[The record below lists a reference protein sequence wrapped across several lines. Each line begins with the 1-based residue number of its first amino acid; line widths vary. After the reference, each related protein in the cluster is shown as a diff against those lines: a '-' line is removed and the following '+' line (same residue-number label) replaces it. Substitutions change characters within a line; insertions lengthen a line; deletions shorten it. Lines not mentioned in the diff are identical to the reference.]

1 MSTSNW
7 DKFVL
12 LLWKNWIIQKRHY
25 MQTLFEITIPVL
37 ACSLLILVRGLVTPT
52 IYTETTTFRT
62 LNVRSLAMIREMLTT
77 HPIELKIAY
86 SPHNDVLD
94 RVVHRAARLLG
105 SDVLHQGYN
114 DSESMYNDLV
124 THNYLAGLEFDQQFK
139 NITSLPERVDV
150 AIRMPSEMRTTTL
163 PGAQFWANW
172 RTFLIFPQFQV
183 YGARAVNASDGGYPA
198 NYYAEGFASVQN
210 AISRAI
216 LEMHSGREDA
226 VPHVDLQR
234 FPYPPFYDDPLL
246 RGMENLFPSI
256 IMVAFFYSCINT
268 VKFITLEKEKQ
279 LKESMKVMGL
289 NGWIHWTAW
298 FVRTIT
304 LLTCSVTLVTV
315 LLSFNLTTNT
325 NVAIFQFSNRFLI
338 WLFLFV
344 YSITTIMLCFMISTF
359 FSKAN
364 IASGMAGII
373 WFYSLT
379 PFHLTYGSYDSMSLA
394 AKLASSLWCNTA
406 MGYGVMLFMKHEG
419 TSIGLQW
426 DNLFSPVTVDDQ
438 LTMAH
443 IFGILLFD
451 AALYLAV
458 ALYVEQIAPGQFGV
472 PRRWNFIFTTS
483 FWMEE
488 VLRRKST
495 TDIVGGS
502 GATEEAER
510 LKSSGRYH
518 ANMEED
524 PTDKQ
529 IGISLVGLTKVYPSK
544 RTIRPAV
551 SGLTVNFFRDHITV
565 LLGHN
570 GAGKS
575 TTMGML
581 TGMYPP
587 TAGYATIEGHRI
599 GGSAVNQFR
608 NTLGFCP
615 QHNVLFDEL
624 TVAEHIRF
632 FARLKGI
639 REDEYIEQEIDKYL
653 QALRLEPKRHA
664 QSHTLSGGMKR
675 KLSLAVALCGG
686 SRVVFCDEPTSG
698 MDPGARRTVWD
709 LLQQEKRDRTI
720 ILSTHFMDEA
730 DVLGDR
736 IAVMCDGELRAVGTP
751 FFLKKRFG
759 AGYRLVCVKRPDCKP
774 DVLTSLMRKH
784 VPDVAIESDIGTEL
798 SLRLHEQYRG
808 KFQPA
813 LKELEQNVD
822 QCGIS
827 SYGITLATL
836 EEVFMRLGSDSYSE
850 ELAQTS
856 NGGSSKDGKHLTNGT
871 HPAPPPIT
879 ITETYELQTG
889 LPLLCSQIRA
899 MFSKKYL
906 SFIRSWK
913 ISLLQILL
921 PTMFVLLVI
930 AVVHFFPNNVV
941 LPPLKITLGSYD
953 RTVTVLSTNDR
964 NASIVAAFQE
974 TIADAPRPDRHE
986 LIVTN
991 RNFHAFILERSLENI
1006 RAVDNTYMIGASL
1019 DAVRRTC
1026 IAWFNNKAYH
1036 TIPLTLSVLYNAV
1049 ARTICTNCSL
1059 TVTNKPLP
1067 YSSHVRFLRTQSG
1080 SNLGFQLAFNS
1091 GFAMAFVGAL
1101 YIMYYVRERAT
1112 GSKLLQF
1119 VSGVNAITFWA
1130 VSFLWDFGVYCVAMA
1145 LYLGTLAAFGEEGWS
1160 TPQELGR
1167 VAFVFVCFGLAIIPF
1182 TYLGAYCFE
1191 VPSTGF
1197 IKMLIFNIFT
1207 GTVAF
1212 TAVFLL
1218 KVKDFDLA
1226 HVAETME
1233 WFYLAFPLFALSHSL
1248 NNINVMQMT
1257 RQICDAHCD
1266 AMPLCTPKLAC
1277 KFNKLCCDVEI
1288 FSFKSSG
1295 INRNLAYLLGV
1306 SVLSFA
1312 ILLLKE
1318 YRIMAE
1324 LNVTGCVSSWW
1335 SNRKRRA
1342 APQTTSDET
1351 ESIAIGEDSDVAD
1364 ERIRVDHLYEER
1376 VHQSQTGEAL
1386 LMLRDL
1392 TKRYESRMP
1401 PAVDRLTFATGERE
1415 CFGLL
1420 GVNGAGKTSTFRMLT
1435 GDRSIS
1441 AGDAWVAGYSLRTQL
1456 PAVYRKIGYCPQF
1469 DALLEDLTGRETL
1482 HIFARLRGIPKQAI
1496 GSIVDR
1502 LAVELHF
1509 TVHLDKPIQAYSGG
1523 TKRKLSTALALLG
1536 DPVVVYLDEPTTGMD
1551 PGAKRH
1557 FWNVMCR
1564 VRSEGRTALV
1574 LTSHSME
1581 ECEALC
1587 TRLAIM
1593 VNGEFRCLGSAQ
1605 HLKNKFSHGYFL
1617 TMKLKRT
1624 GDGSSKETEQRKQTI
1639 KSFMQQTF
1647 SVRAATAAGSSG
1659 GGAGGSGTARPG
1671 PVAPVAGAVGGSGG
1685 AGGGKAVLKEE
1696 YHNYLTYHIRDSG
1709 LRWSEMFGML
1719 EKAREQL
1726 QLEDYALGQTT
1737 LEQVFLTLTATQ
1749 RSCNE

>member
-1 MSTSNW
+1 MPTSNW
-7 DKFVL
+7 DKLVL

-25 MQTLFEITIPVL
+25 MQTMFEVTIPVL

-52 IYTETTTFRT
+52 IYTEPTTFRN

-77 HPIELKIAY
+77 HPIELKLAY
-86 SPHNDVLD
+86 SPYNDVLD
-94 RVVHRAARLLG
+94 RVVFRAARLLG
-105 SDVLHQGYN
+105 NDVLHQGYN
-114 DSESMYNDLV
+114 DSESMYKDLV
-124 THNYLAGLEFDQQFK
+124 THNYLAGLEFAQQLQ
-139 NITSLPERVDV
+139 NITRLPDRVDV
-150 AIRMPSEMRTTTL
+150 EIRMPSEMRTTTL

-183 YGARAVNASDGGYPA
+183 YGARAINATDGGYPA

-210 AISRAI
+210 AISRAV
-216 LEMHSGREDA
+216 LEAHSGGDDTL
-226 VPHVDLQR
+226 PHVDLQR

-298 FVRTIT
+298 FVRTLT
-304 LLTCSVTLVTV
+304 LLTISITIVTV
-315 LLSFNLTTNT
+315 LLSCNLTTNT
-325 NVAIFQFSNRFLI
+325 NVAIFQFSDRFLI
-338 WLFLFV
+338 WLFLFI

-364 IASGMAGII
+364 IASGMAGIV

-379 PFHLTYGSYDSMSLA
+379 PFHLTYGNYDSMSLA
-394 AKLASSLWCNTA
+394 AKLGSSLWSNTA

-426 DNLFSPVTVDDQ
+426 ENLFAPVTVDDQ

-443 IFGILLFD
+443 IFGVLLFD

-472 PRRWNFIFTTS
+472 PRSWKFIFTSS
-483 FWMEE
+483 FWVEE
-488 VLRRKST
+488 VLRRKLT
-495 TDIVGGS
+495 TDVIDT
-502 GATEEAER
+502 ATVAEEAER
-510 LKSSGRYH
+510 LKSSGRFH

-524 PTDKQ
+524 PTDRE
-529 IGISLVGLTKVYPSK
+529 IGISLVGLTKIYAGK
-544 RTIRPAV
+544 HAARPAV
-551 SGLTVNFFRDHITV
+551 SGLTVNFYRDQITV

-575 TTMGML
+575 TTMAML
-581 TGMYPP
+581 TGMYAP

-599 GGSAVNQFR
+599 GGTAVNQFR

-632 FARLKGI
+632 FAKLKGI
-639 REDEYIEQEIDKYL
+639 RQDEYIETEIDKYV
-653 QALRLEPKRHA
+653 QALRLEPKRNE

-759 AGYRLVCVKRPDCKP
+759 AGYRLVCVKRPDCQP
-774 DVLTSLMRKH
+774 DVLTNMLRKH

-798 SLRLHEQYRG
+798 SLRLHEQYRA

-827 SYGITLATL
+827 SYGIALSTL
-836 EEVFMRLGSDSYSE
+836 EEVFMRLGSDSFNE
-850 ELAQTS
+850 ELPQTS
-856 NGGSSKDGKHLTNGT
+856 NGSTLKDQKHLTNGM
-871 HPAPPPIT
+871 HAVPPPIT

-889 LPLLCSQIRA
+889 TQLLCSQIRA

-913 ISLLQILL
+913 ISLLQVLL

-953 RTVTVLSTNDR
+953 HTVTVLSTNNQ
-964 NASIVAAFQE
+964 NASIVAAYEE
-974 TIADAPRPDRHE
+974 TIRDGPGRGQHA

-991 RNFHAFILERSLENI
+991 RDFAKFILEKSSENI
-1006 RAVDNTYMIGASL
+1006 RAVDNTFMIGASL
-1019 DAVRRTC
+1019 DTVRGTFT
-1026 IAWFNNKAYH
+1026 AWFNNKAYH

-1049 ARTICTNCSL
+1049 ARTICTNCSV

-1080 SNLGFQLAFNS
+1080 SNLGFQLAFNT

-1101 YIMYYVRERAT
+1101 YIMYYVRERAS

-1119 VSGVNAITFWA
+1119 VSGVNAVTFWG

-1145 LYLGTLAAFGEEGWS
+1145 LYIATLAAFGEEGWS

-1167 VAFVFVCFGLAIIPF
+1167 VAFVFVFFGLAIIPF

-1207 GTVAF
+1207 GTVMF

-1226 HVAETME
+1226 HVADTME
-1233 WFYLAFPLFALSHSL
+1233 WFYMVFPLFALSHSL
-1248 NNINVMQMT
+1248 NNINVMQTT
-1257 RQICDAHCD
+1257 RQICDAYCD

-1277 KFNKLCCDVEI
+1277 KFNELCCDVDI
-1288 FSFKSSG
+1288 FSFNSKG

-1312 ILLLKE
+1312 VLLLKE
-1318 YRIMAE
+1318 YRILAE
-1324 LNVTGCVSSWW
+1324 MNVTMFVPKWW
-1335 SNRKRRA
+1335 KERNRRPA
-1342 APQTTSDET
+1342 TSSDET
-1351 ESIAIGEDSDVAD
+1351 ESIAIGEDSDVTD
-1364 ERIRVDHLYEER
+1364 ERTRVDRLYEDRE
-1376 VHQSQTGEAL
+1376 HHSNTGEAL

-1392 TKRYESRMP
+1392 TKRYGNTLQ

-1441 AGDAWVAGYSLRTQL
+1441 GGDAWVAGYSLRTQL

-1482 HIFARLRGIPKQAI
+1482 QIFARLRGIPNHAI
-1496 GSIVDR
+1496 GPIVDR

-1509 TVHLDKPIQAYSGG
+1509 TVHLDKRVQAYSGG
-1523 TKRKLSTALALLG
+1523 TRRKLSTALALLG

-1624 GDGSSKETEQRKQTI
+1624 VDGSSTEAERKKHAI

-1647 SVRAATAAGSSG
+1647 SVRPAAGTSSG
-1659 GGAGGSGTARPG
+1659 GGSSGVNSGTTT
-1671 PVAPVAGAVGGSGG
+1671 
-1685 AGGGKAVLKEE
+1685 VLKEE
-1696 YHNYLTYHIRDSG
+1696 YHNYLTYHIRDTG
-1709 LRWSEMFGML
+1709 LRWSEMFGLL

-1749 RSCNE
+1749 RTCNE

>member
-1 MSTSNW
+1 MTTSSW

-25 MQTLFEITIPVL
+25 AQTVFEVTIPVL

-52 IYTETTTFRT
+52 IYTEPTTFGS
-62 LNVRSLAMIREMLTT
+62 LNVQSLAMIREMVTN
-77 HPIELKIAY
+77 HPINLKIVY
-86 SPHNDVLD
+86 SPRNDVLE
-94 RVVHRAARLLG
+94 RLVGRAARMLG
-105 SDVLHQGYN
+105 TDVLHQGYN
-114 DSESMYNDLV
+114 DSESMYKDLV
-124 THNYLAGLEFDQQFK
+124 THNYLAGLEFAEEFT
-139 NITSLPERVDV
+139 NATSLPDRVDV
-150 AIRMPSEMRTTTL
+150 AVRFPSEMRTTTL

-183 YGARAVNASDGGYPA
+183 YGARNINVSDGGYPA

-210 AISRAI
+210 AISRAV
-216 LEMHSGREDA
+216 LELRSDRNSSL
-226 VPHVDLQR
+226 PHVHLRR
-234 FPYPPFYDDPLL
+234 FPYPAFYDDPLL
-246 RGMENLFPSI
+246 RGLENLFPSI

-289 NGWIHWTAW
+289 DGWIHWVAW
-298 FVRTIT
+298 FVRTLT
-304 LLTCSVTLVTV
+304 LLTVSITLVTV
-315 LLSFNLTTNT
+315 LLSCNLTTNT
-325 NVAIFQFSNRFLI
+325 KVAIFQFSNRFLI

-344 YSITTIMLCFMISTF
+344 YSITTIMLCFMVSTF

-364 IASGMAGII
+364 IASGIAGIV

-379 PFHLTYGSYDSMSLA
+379 PFQLTFGNYDRMSLG
-394 AKLASSLWCNTA
+394 AKLGSSLWSNTA

-426 DNLFSPVTVDDQ
+426 DNLLTPVTVDDR

-443 IFGILLFD
+443 IFAILLVD

-472 PRRWNFIFTTS
+472 PRRWNFIFTAN
-483 FWMEE
+483 FWLQE
-488 VLRRKST
+488 VFQRKAT
-495 TDIVGGS
+495 RDES
-502 GATEEAER
+502 GATTVDNTLESER
-510 LKSSGRYH
+510 LKSTGRYH
-518 ANMEED
+518 ANAEEE
-524 PTDKQ
+524 PIDKQ
-529 IGISLVGLTKVYPSK
+529 IGISMVGLTKVYDGKYSA
-544 RTIRPAV
+544 RPAV
-551 SGLTVNFFRDHITV
+551 SGLTVNFYRDQITV

-570 GAGKS
+570 GAGKT

-587 TAGYATIEGHRI
+587 TSGYATIEGHRI
-599 GGSAVNQFR
+599 GGTAVNRFR

-615 QHNVLFDEL
+615 QHNVLFNEL

-639 REDEYIEQEIDKYL
+639 RQEEYIKTEIDKYVR
-653 QALRLEPKRHA
+653 ALGLESKRDD

-698 MDPGARRTVWD
+698 MDPGARRIVWD

-720 ILSTHFMDEA
+720 VLSTHFMDEA

-759 AGYRLVCVKRPDCKP
+759 AGYRLVCVKGPDCQP
-774 DVLTSLMRKH
+774 EVLTKLLRQY
-784 VPDVAIESDIGTEL
+784 VPDVVIESDIGTEL

-808 KFQPA
+808 MFQPA
-813 LKELEQNVD
+813 LEALEQNVEK
-822 QCGIS
+822 CGIS
-827 SYGITLATL
+827 SYGIALSTL
-836 EEVFMRLGSDSYSE
+836 EEVFMRLGSDE
-850 ELAQTS
+850 GNTDELQLTA
-856 NGGSSKDGKHLTNGT
+856 NGTESSDKRHLKNGT
-871 HPAPPPIT
+871 HHPMPPPIT

-889 LPLLCSQIRA
+889 SKLLWSQIRA
-899 MFSKKYL
+899 MFCKKYL

-913 ISLLQILL
+913 ISTLQILL
-921 PTMFVLLVI
+921 PMMFVLLVI
-930 AVVHFFPNNVV
+930 AIVRFFPNNVV
-941 LPPLKITLGSYD
+941 LPPLEITLTSYD
-953 RTVTVLSTNDR
+953 RTSTVLSTSVR
-964 NASIVAAFQE
+964 NAPIVAAYEE
-974 TIADAPRPDRHE
+974 TIKHSSGSGHHT
-986 LIVTN
+986 LTVTE
-991 RNFHAFILERSLENI
+991 RNFTEFILQKSTENI
-1006 RAVDNTYMIGASL
+1006 RTVDNTFMIGASL
-1019 DAVRRTC
+1019 DVINRNFT
-1026 IAWFNNKAYH
+1026 AWFNNKAYH
-1036 TIPLTLSVLYNAV
+1036 TAPLSLSVLYNAL
-1049 ARTICTNCSL
+1049 ARTICTNCSI

-1080 SNLGFQLAFNS
+1080 SNLGFQLAFNT

-1101 YIMYYVRERAT
+1101 YILYYVRERAS

-1119 VSGVNAITFWA
+1119 VSGVNAITFWGI
-1130 VSFLWDFGVYCVAMA
+1130 SFLWDFGVYCVAMA
-1145 LYLGTLAAFGEEGWS
+1145 LYIGTLAAFGEEGWS
-1160 TPQELGR
+1160 TPEELGR
-1167 VAFVFVCFGLAIIPF
+1167 VVIVFVCFGLAVIPF
-1182 TYLGAYCFE
+1182 TYLGAYCFD

-1207 GTVAF
+1207 GTVMF

-1218 KVKDFDLA
+1218 KVKDFDLR

-1233 WFYLAFPLFALSHSL
+1233 WIYMVFPLFALSHSL
-1248 NNINVMQMT
+1248 NNINVMETT
-1257 RQICDAHCD
+1257 RQICDAYCD
-1266 AMPLCTPKLAC
+1266 AMPFCTPQLAC
-1277 KFNKLCCDVEI
+1277 KFNELCCDVEI
-1288 FSFKSSG
+1288 FSFNPRG
-1295 INRNLAYLLGV
+1295 INRNLTYLIGV
-1306 SVLSFA
+1306 SVLSFVV
-1312 ILLLKE
+1312 LLLKE
-1318 YRIMAE
+1318 YRAFAGINLSTCMPDQWQ
-1324 LNVTGCVSSWW
+1324 C
-1335 SNRKRRA
+1335 SNRHRKTA
-1342 APQTTSDET
+1342 ITTEEM

-1364 ERIRVDHLYEER
+1364 ERTRVDRLYEER
-1376 VHQSQTGEAL
+1376 EHQSPTGRAL

-1392 TKRYESRMP
+1392 TKRYSSAKP
-1401 PAVDRLTFATGERE
+1401 PAVDRLTFAAGGRE

-1435 GDRSIS
+1435 GDRRIT
-1441 AGDAWVAGYSLRTQL
+1441 AGDAWVVGYSLRTQL

-1482 HIFARLRGIPKQAI
+1482 RIFARLRGIPEQ
-1496 GSIVDR
+1496 SIDSIADR

-1509 TVHLDKPIQAYSGG
+1509 AAHLDKRVQAYSGG
-1523 TKRKLSTALALLG
+1523 TRRKLSTALALLG
-1536 DPVVVYLDEPTTGMD
+1536 DPAIVYLDEPTTGMD

-1587 TRLAIM
+1587 SRLAIM
-1593 VNGEFRCLGSAQ
+1593 VNGEFRCIGSAQ

-1617 TMKLKRT
+1617 TMKLKWT
-1624 GDGSSKETEQRKQTI
+1624 GDGSRTEAERNKQAI

-1647 SVRAATAAGSSG
+1647 AVGSARDG
-1659 GGAGGSGTARPG
+1659 GGSGAI
-1671 PVAPVAGAVGGSGG
+1671 
-1685 AGGGKAVLKEE
+1685 LKEE
-1696 YHNYLTYHIRDSG
+1696 YHNYLTYHIRDTG
-1709 LRWSEMFGML
+1709 HRWSEMFGVL
-1719 EKAREQL
+1719 EAAREQL
-1726 QLEDYALGQTT
+1726 QLEDYALGQTS
-1737 LEQVFLTLTATQ
+1737 LEQVFLTLTANQ
-1749 RSCNE
+1749 RISNES

>member
-25 MQTLFEITIPVL
+25 MQTAFEVTIPVL

-52 IYTETTTFRT
+52 VYNEPSVFRN
-62 LNVRSLAMIREMLTT
+62 LNVLSLAMIRELLTL
-77 HPIELKIAY
+77 HPIELKLAY
-86 SPHNDVLD
+86 TPRNEVLD
-94 RVVHRAARLLG
+94 RVVVRAARLLG

-114 DSESMYNDLV
+114 DSESMYKALV
-124 THNYLAGLEFDQQFK
+124 AHNYLAGLEFDEKFQ
-139 NITSLPERVDV
+139 NITSLPERVNV
-150 AIRMPSEMRTTTL
+150 AIRFPSEMRTSFL
-163 PGAQFWANW
+163 PGSQFWANW

-216 LEMHSGREDA
+216 LENFGGSND
-226 VPHVDLQR
+226 PLPSVDLQR

-289 NGWIHWTAW
+289 TGWIHWVAW
-298 FVRTIT
+298 FVRTLT
-304 LLTCSVTLVTV
+304 LLSVSISLVTI
-315 LLSFNLTTNT
+315 LLTGNLTTNT
-325 NVAIFQFSNRFLI
+325 NVAIFQFSNRLLV

-364 IASGMAGII
+364 IASGIAGIV

-379 PFHLTYGSYDSMSLA
+379 PFQLTNGIYDSMSLA
-394 AKLASSLWCNTA
+394 AKLASSLWSNTA

-451 AALYLAV
+451 AAIYLAV

-472 PRRWNFIFTTS
+472 PRRWNFIFTAS
-483 FWMEE
+483 FWKEE
-488 VLRRKST
+488 VLQKKSVTDDVGT
-495 TDIVGGS
+495 T
-502 GATEEAER
+502 TEEVER
-510 LKSSGRYH
+510 LKTTTRYQ

-524 PTDKQ
+524 PTDRG
-529 IGISLVGLTKVYPSK
+529 IGISLVGLTKIYNDK
-544 RTIRPAV
+544 RATRPAV
-551 SGLTVNFFRDHITV
+551 NGLTVNFYCDQITV

-599 GGSAVNQFR
+599 GGTTANKFR

-632 FARLKGI
+632 FAKLKGV
-639 REDEYIEQEIDKYL
+639 RQNEHIEAEINKYV
-653 QALRLEPKRHA
+653 QALRLEPKRHEKS
-664 QSHTLSGGMKR
+664 QTLSGGMKR
-675 KLSLAVALCGG
+675 KLSLAVALCGS
-686 SRVVFCDEPTSG
+686 SRIVFCDEPTSG

-736 IAVMCDGELRAVGTP
+736 IAIMCDGELRAVGTP
-751 FFLKKRFG
+751 FYLKKRFG
-759 AGYRLVCVKRPDCKP
+759 AGYRLVCVKRPNCKP
-774 DVLTSLMRKH
+774 EVVTNLLRRH
-784 VPDVAIESDIGTEL
+784 VPDVVIESDIGTEL
-798 SLRLHEQYRG
+798 SLRLHEQHRS

-827 SYGITLATL
+827 SYGIALSTL
-836 EEVFMRLGSDSYSE
+836 EEVFMRLGSDTVNDE
-850 ELAQTS
+850 EYQQQTS
-856 NGGSSKDGKHLTNGT
+856 NGTTSNDKKNLTNGT
-871 HPAPPPIT
+871 SHPAPPPIT

-889 LPLLCSQIRA
+889 TQLLCSQLRA
-899 MFSKKYL
+899 MFWKKYL
-906 SFIRSWK
+906 SFVRSWK
-913 ISLLQILL
+913 ISMLQIML
-921 PTMFVLLVI
+921 PTMFVLL
-930 AVVHFFPNNVV
+930 AVSIVHFFPNNVV
-941 LPPLKITLGSYD
+941 LPPLDITLGSYD
-953 RTVTVLSTNDR
+953 RTVTVLSASDT
-964 NASIVAAFQE
+964 NASMVSAYEE
-974 TIADAPRPDRHE
+974 TIKDAPGSGQHT
-986 LIVTN
+986 LIVTGQS
-991 RNFHAFILERSLENI
+991 FTDFLLKRSTENI
-1006 RAVDNTYMIGASL
+1006 REVDNKYMIGATL
-1019 DAVRRTC
+1019 DVARRRYT
-1026 IAWFNNKAYH
+1026 AWFNNKAYH
-1036 TIPLTLSVLYNAV
+1036 TAPLTLNVLYNAV
-1049 ARTICTNCSL
+1049 ARTFCTNCSL

-1067 YSSHVRFLRTQSG
+1067 YSTHVRFLRTQSG
-1080 SNLGFQLAFNS
+1080 SNLGFQLAFNT

-1119 VSGVNAITFWA
+1119 VSGVNAITFWS
-1130 VSFLWDFGVYCVAMA
+1130 VSFLWDFAVYCVAMA
-1145 LYLGTLAAFGEEGWS
+1145 LYIGFLAAIGEEGWS
-1160 TPQELGR
+1160 TAEQLSR

-1182 TYLGAYCFE
+1182 TYLGAYFFE

-1207 GTVAF
+1207 GTVLF
-1212 TAVFLL
+1212 TTVFLL
-1218 KVKDFDLA
+1218 KLREFNLG
-1226 HVAETME
+1226 HVADTME
-1233 WFYLAFPLFALSHSL
+1233 WFYMVFPLFALSNSL
-1248 NNINVMQMT
+1248 NNINVIQTT
-1257 RQICDAHCD
+1257 REICEAYCN
-1266 AMPLCTPKLAC
+1266 AMPLCSPRLAC
-1277 KFNKLCCDVEI
+1277 KFNSMCCDVEI
-1288 FSFKSSG
+1288 FSFSPKG
-1295 INRNLAYLLGV
+1295 INRNLVFMLGV
-1306 SVLSFA
+1306 FVLSFT

-1318 YRIMAE
+1318 YRILAE
-1324 LNVTGCVSSWW
+1324 WNVTMCLPKCWRNRIRRTAATSSE
-1335 SNRKRRA
+1335 
-1342 APQTTSDET
+1342 ET

-1364 ERIRVDHLYEER
+1364 ERTRVDRLFEER
-1376 VHQSQTGEAL
+1376 EHQSQTGEAL

-1392 TKRYESRMP
+1392 TKRYGSSMP

-1420 GVNGAGKTSTFRMLT
+1420 GINGAGKTSTFRMLT
-1435 GDRSIS
+1435 GDRSIT

-1482 HIFARLRGIPKQAI
+1482 RIFALLRGIPDHSIA
-1496 GSIVDR
+1496 SIVDR

-1509 TVHLDKPIQAYSGG
+1509 TIHLDKPVQAYSGG
-1523 TKRKLSTALALLG
+1523 TRRKLSTALALLG

-1624 GDGSSKETEQRKQTI
+1624 GDGSTGATERRKHAI

-1647 SVRAATAAGSSG
+1647 SVSSA
-1659 GGAGGSGTARPG
+1659 AGGSR
-1671 PVAPVAGAVGGSGG
+1671 VAPVSDGSTGAI
-1685 AGGGKAVLKEE
+1685 LKEE

-1709 LRWSEMFGML
+1709 LRWSEMFGLL
-1719 EKAREQL
+1719 ERAREQL
-1726 QLEDYALGQTT
+1726 QLEDYALGQTS
-1737 LEQVFLTLTATQ
+1737 LEQVFLTLTANQ
-1749 RSCNE
+1749 RACNE